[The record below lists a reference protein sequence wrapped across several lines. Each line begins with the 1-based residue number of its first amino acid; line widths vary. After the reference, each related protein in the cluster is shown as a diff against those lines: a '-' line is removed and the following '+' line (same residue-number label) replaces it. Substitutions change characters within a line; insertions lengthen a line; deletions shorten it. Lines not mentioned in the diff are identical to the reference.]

1 MDGARRVY
9 ERVSAIALSLIA
21 DSRLIVA
28 TCSGAPAIT
37 RL

>member
-1 MDGARRVY
+1 MDVARRVY

-28 TCSGAPAIT
+28 ACGIAQAIT